1 LSISLSRGPEH
12 DLQPGHNQKTRN
24 PFANKMT
31 LTTKIVL
38 ALIVLH
44 LLVGFGWLL
53 YKLLPPGSGQADQKD
68 REDGTKNEPKTDAH
82 EKNIS

>member
-1 LSISLSRGPEH
+1 
-12 DLQPGHNQKTRN
+12 
-24 PFANKMT
+24 MT

-68 REDGTKNEPKTDAH
+68 LQDRTENEPNTDPH